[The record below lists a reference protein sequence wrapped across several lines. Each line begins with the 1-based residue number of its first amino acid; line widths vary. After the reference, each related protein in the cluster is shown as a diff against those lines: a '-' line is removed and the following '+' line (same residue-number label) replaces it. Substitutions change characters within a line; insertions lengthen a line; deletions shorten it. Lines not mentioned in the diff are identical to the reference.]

1 MWSLTSDPALPRD
14 VARWSLICL
23 LTACG
28 TETVRD
34 TTSAMDSVRVAT
46 FNVQELS
53 ASKLAQVDSAGVG
66 ADSQLIAA
74 AGVIRRVRP
83 DILLLNEVDYLD
95 DDPLRA
101 ARLFLERYLAVG
113 GASITYPYQYAAP
126 TNTGILSGLDLDR
139 NGVTADSALLGDR
152 AYGDDSWGFGVY
164 PGQYGMAI
172 LSRYPIDTAAVR
184 TFRLFRWQQLPRHH
198 MPVEFWPDS
207 VATEVRL
214 SSKSHWDVPVLIGS
228 DTLHLLASHPTPPV
242 FDGPEDRNGRRNFD
256 EIGFWK
262 HYLDNDSALVDDRGQ
277 HGGLAVG
284 NRFVILGDLNADP
297 ERGDSTYDGVPAM
310 AQLLGHPLVQ
320 EPVQH
325 RGVNTASFLGGT
337 RVDFTLVH
345 KDLEVRDAGVF
356 NPDSSLDAHGA
367 ALARTASDHRMAWVD
382 LRWPPQ

>member
-172 LSRYPIDTAAVR
+172 LSRYPIDTAAVDPNSDSIMSR
-184 TFRLFRWQQLPRHH
+184 IGLNDPLHPDFGGQLERRALWHSLHCGCRRHATIPSRL
-198 MPVEFWPDS
+198 
-207 VATEVRL
+207 
-214 SSKSHWDVPVLIGS
+214 
-228 DTLHLLASHPTPPV
+228 
-242 FDGPEDRNGRRNFD
+242 
-256 EIGFWK
+256 
-262 HYLDNDSALVDDRGQ
+262 
-277 HGGLAVG
+277 
-284 NRFVILGDLNADP
+284 
-297 ERGDSTYDGVPAM
+297 
-310 AQLLGHPLVQ
+310 
-320 EPVQH
+320 
-325 RGVNTASFLGGT
+325 
-337 RVDFTLVH
+337 
-345 KDLEVRDAGVF
+345 
-356 NPDSSLDAHGA
+356 
-367 ALARTASDHRMAWVD
+367 
-382 LRWPPQ
+382 